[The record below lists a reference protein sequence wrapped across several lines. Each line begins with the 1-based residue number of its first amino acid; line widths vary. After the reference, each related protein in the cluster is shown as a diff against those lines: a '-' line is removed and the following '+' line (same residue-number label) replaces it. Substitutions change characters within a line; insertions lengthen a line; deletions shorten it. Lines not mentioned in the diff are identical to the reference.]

1 MKNACMALALML
13 ASAASWAQDIASQVP
28 GLLVRTAACVGHD
41 ANHVGGTVFNKTDDT
56 IYGWYQIQ
64 IYDEASNTLLTKTE
78 AFTAY
83 GRQSK
88 KFNIKLGTVTCTKP
102 NRYALRIICSDANAS
117 HNLPAVHCNA
127 PEDMETRGRGA

>member
-13 ASAASWAQDIASQVP
+13 AFAASWAQDIASQVP

-56 IYGWYQIQ
+56 ISGWYQIKV
-64 IYDEASNTLLTKTE
+64 YDEASNSLLAKTE

-88 KFNIKLGTVTCTKP
+88 KFNIKLGAVSCAKP
-102 NRYALRIICSDANAS
+102 NRYALRIICSDAIVA
-117 HNLPAVHCNA
+117 NLPPALHCNS
-127 PEDMETRGRGA
+127 